1 MSPRTSKQFEKIREQ
16 KRKLIHRKALFLFA
30 RKGMHATS
38 MNEIAEQAGI
48 SKGLIYNYF
57 ESKEALIREIV
68 LKGLNTMMQ
77 FVDPNRDGVLTRSEM
92 SYMVEEI
99 FGLLQKETQY
109 WKLYF
114 SLFSQP
120 PVLQLIS
127 KELNEIAGNLLR
139 ILTAYFK
146 EQGYEDPQTEAMLF
160 GSLMDGISINYIYN
174 IKDYP
179 LEKAKERILKIYN
192 LK

>member
-1 MSPRTSKQFEKIREQ
+1 
-16 KRKLIHRKALFLFA
+16 
-30 RKGMHATS
+30 
-38 MNEIAEQAGI
+38 
-48 SKGLIYNYF
+48 
-57 ESKEALIREIV
+57 
-68 LKGLNTMMQ
+68 
-77 FVDPNRDGVLTRSEM
+77 M

>member
-1 MSPRTSKQFEKIREQ
+1 MSPRTSAQFEKIREQ
-16 KRKLIHRKALFLFA
+16 KRKLILQKALLLFA
-30 RKGMHATS
+30 QKGMQDTS
-38 MNEIAEQAGI
+38 MNEIAERANI

-77 FVDPNRDGVLTRSEM
+77 FVDPNRDGVLTRNEM
-92 SYMVEEI
+92 AYMVEEI
-99 FGLLQKETQY
+99 FSILQQESQY

-127 KELNEIAGNLLR
+127 KELNEIIGHLIR

-146 EQGYEDPQTEAMLF
+146 EQGYEDPKAEAMF
-160 GSLMDGISINYIYN
+160 FSSMMDGIGMNYIYN
-174 IKDYP
+174 KDYP
-179 LEKAKERILKIYN
+179 LEKVKDRILSMYH